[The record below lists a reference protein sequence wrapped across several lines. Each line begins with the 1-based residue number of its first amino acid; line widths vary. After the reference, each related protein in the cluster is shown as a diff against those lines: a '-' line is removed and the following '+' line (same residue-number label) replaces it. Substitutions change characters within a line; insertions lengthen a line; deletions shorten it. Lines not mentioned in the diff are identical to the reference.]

1 VESVLLGNIL
11 TALIGLPF
19 MFQGTPSSSS
29 WIGLILLGVFQL
41 GLSYALYTTAVKH
54 ITALEAVL
62 IPVVEPILNPVWVF
76 LVIGEAPGRW
86 AFLGGA
92 IVLAA
97 VTGRYV
103 VSALR
108 KD

>member
-1 VESVLLGNIL
+1 
-11 TALIGLPF
+11 
-19 MFQGTPSSSS
+19 MFQGTPSTSS

-41 GLSYALYTTAVKH
+41 GLSYALYTIAVKH

-97 VTGRYV
+97 VTGRYMV
-103 VSALR
+103 RALH
-108 KD
+108 KN